1 MASYAGRGGRYGDTL
16 AELLRFARNAHEHPP
31 AGAELAPLVR
41 VLQEAGAP
49 AAGMRRERSVAARRR
64 LLAEYLLALF
74 PALPIACYEVMSAE
88 QLDAVLGSGSATAD
102 EEAPSVG
109 AGAEAKPRRKA
120 QQRPARVASPSPR

>member
-1 MASYAGRGGRYGDTL
+1 M
-16 AELLRFARNAHEHPP
+16 
-31 AGAELAPLVR
+31 R

-74 PALPIACYEVMSAE
+74 PVLPIACYEVMSAA
-88 QLDAVLGSGSATAD
+88 QLTAVLGGTNATAD
-102 EEAPSVG
+102 EEASVG